1 MHLTVGDSS
10 YCFVADGVTH
20 GKVKYLDVAACVP
33 QCNMVTL
40 KQRDTESRSQHFFLC
55 VCVCVCVRGVGL
67 MFLKITAGH
76 GFHFFG
82 VFNI

>member
-1 MHLTVGDSS
+1 M
-10 YCFVADGVTH
+10 ADGVTH

-40 KQRDTESRSQHFFLC
+40 KQRDSESRSQHFFSARVL
-55 VCVCVCVRGVGL
+55 VCFRGVGL

>member
-1 MHLTVGDSS
+1 M
-10 YCFVADGVTH
+10 ADGVTH

-40 KQRDTESRSQHFFLC
+40 KQRDSESRSQHFFL
-55 VCVCVCVRGVGL
+55 CVCVCVRGVGL
-67 MFLKITAGH
+67 MFLKITAGR